1 MAAWPEF
8 RLDRLLG
15 GLTARGVDFVVIG
28 GVAATVHGS
37 AHITRDLDIRYS
49 TEPANLEALG
59 AALGDLGARLR
70 GVEDDVDFVPDART
84 LKDTQVLTLETR
96 EGWLDLLA
104 EPAGGP
110 PYEKLRK
117 RADRIEFKGLTLLV
131 ASIDDLIAMKSA
143 AGRDRDM
150 VAVEELKLIR
160 RLRKRVKPDTAG

>member
-8 RLDRLLG
+8 RLDRLLER
-15 GLTARGVDFVVIG
+15 LTARGVDFVVIG
-28 GVAATVHGS
+28 GIAATVHGS
-37 AHITRDLDIRYS
+37 AHITRDLDICYS

-59 AALGDLGARLR
+59 AALVELRARLR
-70 GVEDDVDFVPDART
+70 GVEDDVDFVPDTAT
-84 LKDTQVLTLETR
+84 LKVTQVLTLETR
-96 EGWLDLLA
+96 EGWLDLIA

-143 AGRDRDM
+143 AGRDRDV

-160 RLRKRVKPDTAG
+160 RLRKRVKPDTD